1 MRTRE
6 KWSKLDNRPSCT
18 NFSGTSLKYCGVTTP
33 FRGIRVHTRS
43 VMGIPGSETALE
55 EMMCR
60 VLGDFIEEGFVDKL
74 AVVLFFTT
82 MGCGKGLF
90 CHETRCK
97 RTKGKRQRLN
107 FVSVPFGEGWATV
120 RTRRKWSKLV
130 NRHLVETS
138 QGLQVFCVMNDE
150 CVEVAFDKID
160 EDADRGQINI
170 FVATFT
176 TCWARLRLYHHLETV
191 NLKSLYFDTDS
202 VVINGGPD
210 NSRSYL
216 GNFLGDMTDELDPG
230 DGMHDHIVEFVSCG
244 PKNCGYGTKREK
256 TEVKGA
262 RAHPQRTGERD
273 ASLSKQETLSPSR
286 GVRPPERTADND
298 GAECHVHPQ
307 ESGHQGT
314 HDHLSEQDAWLG
326 L

>member
-1 MRTRE
+1 MNYRNVVSR
-6 KWSKLDNRPSCT
+6 
-18 NFSGTSLKYCGVTTP
+18 TSLKYCGVTTP

-60 VLGDFIEEGFVDKL
+60 VLGDFIEEGFVEKL

-90 CHETRCK
+90 CDETRCK

-107 FVSVPFGEGWATV
+107 FVSVPFGAGWATV

-138 QGLQVFCVMNDE
+138 QGLQVFWVMNDK

-160 EDADRGQINI
+160 EDADRGQIKI
-170 FVATFT
+170 FIATFT

-191 NLKSLYFDTDS
+191 NLKSLYFDTDL
-202 VVINGGPD
+202 VVTNGGPD

-230 DGMHDHIVEFVSCG
+230 DGMRDHIVEFVSCG
-244 PKNCGYGTKREK
+244 PKNCEYGTKREK
-256 TEVKGA
+256 TEVKVCELTLNVRGSEML
-262 RAHPQRTGERD
+262 RFESRKF
-273 ASLSKQETLSPSR
+273 SLQA
-286 GVRPPERTADND
+286 GVLDPPERTADND

-314 HDHLSEQDAWLG
+314 HDHLSEQDAGLG